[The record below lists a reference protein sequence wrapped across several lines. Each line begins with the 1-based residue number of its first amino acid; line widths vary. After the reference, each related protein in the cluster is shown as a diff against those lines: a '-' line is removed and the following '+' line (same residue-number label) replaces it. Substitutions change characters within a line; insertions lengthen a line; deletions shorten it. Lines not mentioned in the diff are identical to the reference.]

1 MTREPRRFPRP
12 GEVIDGPLWQRP
24 RTSWTEDALS
34 RGWPSA
40 PGRSSRLW
48 PRRDGRSLSRPP
60 DLRRLATL
68 AALKLIAGVDTDEAV
83 HRFRQERQILAS
95 LEHPNIARLLD
106 GGVSADGRPYFVME
120 RIDGMPI
127 DERCARRRFL
137 EARLRRFVD
146 VCRAVEHAHRK
157 LVVHRDLKPSNIL
170 IDAPGQVKLL
180 DFGIAKLLDPA
191 GDAVRC

>member
-1 MTREPRRFPRP
+1 
-12 GEVIDGPLWQRP
+12 
-24 RTSWTEDALS
+24 
-34 RGWPSA
+34 
-40 PGRSSRLW
+40 
-48 PRRDGRSLSRPP
+48 
-60 DLRRLATL
+60 
-68 AALKLIAGVDTDEAV
+68 VDTDEAV